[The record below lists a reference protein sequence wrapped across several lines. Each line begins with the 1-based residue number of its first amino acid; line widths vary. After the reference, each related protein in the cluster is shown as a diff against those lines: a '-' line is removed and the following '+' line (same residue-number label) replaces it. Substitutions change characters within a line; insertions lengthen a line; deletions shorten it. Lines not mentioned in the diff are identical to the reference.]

1 MQAMPFYQVKADNSI
16 ALILCSQI
24 EETLPKAVCDALVQQ
39 GFECAVGQVAAV
51 TNSQGL
57 IVSYYVGMKA
67 ASDVLAL
74 TSVVYKLPAGN
85 YHVEQSLSN
94 EAVIGWA
101 LTQYRFDRYKK
112 ATEMPRV
119 LLVASALLD
128 TLLPK
133 VSAVFTVRDLINTP
147 TNDMG
152 PEALSKVVSTL
163 AEKHQAHFQQWIG
176 DELLTAGFPAIHAV
190 GRASA
195 DAPRLLSLTW
205 GDKTHPRVTLIGKGV
220 CFDSGGLDLKPS
232 SNMRLMK
239 KDMGGAA
246 QVIGLAD
253 WLMTARIPICLQ
265 VFIPAVENAVS
276 ANAYR
281 PGDVIRMRN
290 GLTVEIENTD
300 AEGRLV
306 LADAMVKACEEKPD
320 LLIDFS
326 TLTGAARTA
335 VGTEISAMFCNDD
348 QLAAELTTIGARIG
362 DPVWRLP
369 LYAGY
374 KSLFASTIADIAN
387 SSPSPYAGAIV
398 AALFLQYF
406 VTPDVPW
413 VHFDIMAWNL
423 SFKPGKPEGGEAMGI
438 LTVGEYLLARY
449 GFY

>member
-16 ALILCSQI
+16 ALILCHQI
-24 EETLPKAVCDALVQQ
+24 DNTLSKTVCDALIQQ
-39 GFECAVGQVAAV
+39 NFECAVGQTAVV

-57 IVSYYVGMKA
+57 IVSYYIGTKE

-74 TSVVYKLPAGN
+74 TSVVHKLPAGS
-85 YHVEQSLSN
+85 YHVEQALSN
-94 EAVIGWA
+94 EAMMGWA
-101 LTQYRFDRYKK
+101 LTQYQFDRYKK
-112 ATEMPRV
+112 AKEMPRV
-119 LLVASALLD
+119 LLVSQALLD

-133 VSAVFTVRDLINTP
+133 ISAVFTVRDLINTP

-152 PEALSKVVSTL
+152 PAALAKVVSML
-163 AEKHQAHFQQWIG
+163 AEKHQAHFQQWVG
-176 DELLTAGFPAIHAV
+176 DELLSAGFPAIHTV
-190 GRASA
+190 GRASI

-205 GDKTHPRVTLIGKGV
+205 GDAAHPRVTLVGKGV

-253 WLMTARIPICLQ
+253 WLMTIRLPIRLQ
-265 VFIPAVENAVS
+265 VLIPAVENSVS
-276 ANAYR
+276 SNAYR

-290 GLTVEIENTD
+290 GLTVEIDNTD
-300 AEGRLV
+300 AEGRLI

-335 VGTEISAMFCNDD
+335 VGTEISAMFCNDN
-348 QLAAELTTIGARIG
+348 QLAAELTAMGERIG

-374 KSLFASTIADIAN
+374 KSLFASSIADIAN

-449 GFY
+449 G